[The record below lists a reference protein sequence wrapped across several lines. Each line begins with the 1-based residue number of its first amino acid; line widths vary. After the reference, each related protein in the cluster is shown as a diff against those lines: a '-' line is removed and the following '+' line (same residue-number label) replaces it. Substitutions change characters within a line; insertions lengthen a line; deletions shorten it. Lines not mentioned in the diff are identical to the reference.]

1 MRTAE
6 GLVGRASR
14 CLCAGI
20 KSRLKYSGAFSL
32 AYDKILMDTGRR
44 WPHKLKREGC
54 SVLEA
59 GPPVVPASVQ
69 ALVLTEDDLRRDP
82 WCA

>member
-6 GLVGRASR
+6 GLVGKGSR

-32 AYDKILMDTGRR
+32 ANDKILMDTGRR
-44 WPHKLKREGC
+44 WPHKLLSARAVRFLK
-54 SVLEA
+54 
-59 GPPVVPASVQ
+59 Q
-69 ALVLTEDDLRRDP
+69 DLP
-82 WCA
+82 